1 MNDIIYIK
9 SLLQNNKD
17 ISSKIEQYKNENIL
31 LIKKHN
37 NISQTINSNIDSIYN
52 IINNKLNH
60 LKTDLNYLISLL
72 AQYNCFSNIIL
83 KIKESNNYYENKIL
97 INKKLLEKNDKIVN
111 YIDQLFDFC
120 NYRDIITLINQN
132 LLDEI
137 NIDKEKNNFEF
148 TDIDN
153 NSVNDKKLDNDF
165 TNDFEDNDYDNN
177 DKILEGKNNIDNK
190 KLLDDEFYTT
200 QLKYYDEIEEYI
212 EKMKNDNINYNSKK
226 NEINYQVDKDI
237 NIIKELLIII
247 KNRASRNKLLLE
259 NDIEKITHI
268 IFINNNVYN
277 YIYNFSINFK
287 YFNIKYFNI
296 NFYNYFNSKIPKLPI
311 FNNNIDNIN
320 NLFFDNFN
328 NVSQELISYSH
339 SVLTNYIPFSFKLSN
354 LKSYFNFL
362 NDFFDTTKLKSV
374 LSNFKDTTISNELV
388 NTFEII
394 NNKFDFI
401 KLREYFVEI
410 IDHIHSFINIHEN
423 NINNI
428 NNYETIFLEL
438 KNNFYSNFIS
448 RKILIEDYN
457 SLIYDI
463 IIHIIHVNNIQE
475 IDISYLK
482 NILISKKNISFLI
495 FDKIL
500 SYMDS
505 INEIYN
511 KLSTLKQ
518 DECSHEKLFIEKH
531 NLFELY
537 NNNLQQLL
545 ANNHYENRN
554 EIIQQNK
561 YILTVEDNIKEIVET
576 IDNIKNKIYAS
587 ENFISSNK
595 KNILNEIY
603 NIIKY
608 YN

>member
-31 LIKKHN
+31 LVKKHN

-52 IINNKLNH
+52 IINNKFNH

-83 KIKESNNYYENKIL
+83 KIKESNNFYENKIL
-97 INKKLLEKNDKIVN
+97 INKKLLEKNDKIVT

-120 NYRDIITLINQN
+120 NYRDIIDLINQN
-132 LLDEI
+132 FLDEI
-137 NIDKEKNNFEF
+137 TIDKQKANFEF

-153 NSVNDKKLDNDF
+153 NSINDKKIDNDF
-165 TNDFEDNDYDNN
+165 TNDFEK
-177 DKILEGKNNIDNK
+177 DKTFDHDNIDNE

-200 QLKYYDEIEEYI
+200 QKKYYDEIEEYI
-212 EKMKNDNINYNSKK
+212 ERMKNDNLNYDSQK

-237 NIIKELLIII
+237 NIIKEVIIII

-259 NDIEKITHI
+259 NDIEKINDI
-268 IFINNNVYN
+268 ININNNVYN
-277 YIYNFSINFK
+277 YFYNFSIKF
-287 YFNIKYFNI
+287 KYFNI

-320 NLFFDNFN
+320 NSFFDNFN
-328 NVSQELISYSH
+328 SISQQLISYSYN
-339 SVLTNYIPFSFKLSN
+339 VLSNSIPFSFKLSN
-354 LKSYFNFL
+354 LKSYFDFL
-362 NDFFDTTKLKSV
+362 NDFFDIIKLKSI
-374 LSNFKDTTISNELV
+374 LTNFKDATLSNELI

-394 NNKFDFI
+394 NNKFNFI
-401 KLREYFVEI
+401 KIRTDTVEI
-410 IDHIHSFINIHEN
+410 IEHIETFINIHEN
-423 NINNI
+423 NINNSE
-428 NNYETIFLEL
+428 NIFLEL
-438 KNNFYSNFIS
+438 KNNFYTNFIS
-448 RKILIEDYN
+448 RKILVEDYN

-463 IIHIIHVNNIQE
+463 ILYIIDINNIKE
-475 IDISYLK
+475 INISYLK
-482 NILISKKNISFLI
+482 NILISKKNISFST

-500 SYMDS
+500 SYMNY
-505 INEIYN
+505 INETSN
-511 KLSTLKQ
+511 NLSTLKQ
-518 DECSHEKLFIEKH
+518 EEYSHEKLFIQKH

-545 ANNHYENRN
+545 ANNHYENSN

-561 YILTVEDNIKEIVET
+561 EILIVEDNIKEIVET

-587 ENFISSNK
+587 EEFVSINK
-595 KNILNEIY
+595 KNISNEIY
-603 NIIKY
+603 KIIKY

>member
-17 ISSKIEQYKNENIL
+17 IFSKIEQYKNENIL

-52 IINNKLNH
+52 IINNKFNH

-97 INKKLLEKNDKIVN
+97 INKKLLEKNDKIVT

-120 NYRDIITLINQN
+120 NYRDIINLINQN
-132 LLDEI
+132 FLDEI
-137 NIDKEKNNFEF
+137 SVDKQKAAFEF

-153 NSVNDKKLDNDF
+153 NSI
-165 TNDFEDNDYDNN
+165 N
-177 DKILEGKNNIDNK
+177 DKILYNDFANNNDNDNDDNKILEDKNNIDNE
-190 KLLDDEFYTT
+190 KLLDDEFYTA

-212 EKMKNDNINYNSKK
+212 EKMKNDNKNYDSKK

-237 NIIKELLIII
+237 NIIKELIIII

-259 NDIEKITHI
+259 NNIEKITDI
-268 IFINNNVYN
+268 IVINNNVYN
-277 YIYNFSINFK
+277 YIYNFSINF
-287 YFNIKYFNI
+287 KYFNI

-320 NLFFDNFN
+320 NIFFDNFN
-328 NVSQELISYSH
+328 NVSQQLISYSH
-339 SVLTNYIPFSFKLSN
+339 SVLSNSIPFSFKLSN

-362 NDFFDTTKLKSV
+362 NDFFDTSKLNSV
-374 LSNFKDTTISNELV
+374 LTNFKDTTVSNELV

-394 NNKFDFI
+394 NNKFNFI
-401 KLREYFVEI
+401 KMRADTIEI
-410 IDHIHSFINIHEN
+410 IDHIETFINIHEN
-423 NINNI
+423 NINNTE
-428 NNYETIFLEL
+428 NIFLEL
-438 KNNFYSNFIS
+438 KNNFYTNFIS

-457 SLIYDI
+457 CLIYDTI
-463 IIHIIHVNNIQE
+463 LYIIHVNNIQE

-482 NILISKKNISFLI
+482 NILVSKKNLSFLI

-500 SYMDS
+500 SSMDS
-505 INEIYN
+505 INETSN
-511 KLSTLKQ
+511 KLSSLKQ
-518 DECSHEKLFIEKH
+518 DEFSHEKLFIEKH
-531 NLFELY
+531 DLFESY
-537 NNNLQQLL
+537 NNNLQELL
-545 ANNHYENRN
+545 SNNHYENSN

-561 YILTVEDNIKEIVET
+561 DILTIEENIKEIVEI
-576 IDNIKNKIYAS
+576 IDNIKNKIYAL

>member
-52 IINNKLNH
+52 IINNKFNH

-97 INKKLLEKNDKIVN
+97 INKKLLEKNDKIIN

-120 NYRDIITLINQN
+120 NYRDNITLINQN

-153 NSVNDKKLDNDF
+153 NSINDKKLDNDF
-165 TNDFEDNDYDNN
+165 TNDFGDNDYDNN
-177 DKILEGKNNIDNK
+177 DKILEDKNNIDTE

-237 NIIKELLIII
+237 NIIKELIIII

-268 IFINNNVYN
+268 ILINNNVYN
-277 YIYNFSINFK
+277 YIYNFSIIF
-287 YFNIKYFNI
+287 KYFNI

-339 SVLTNYIPFSFKLSN
+339 SVLTNSIPFSFKLSN

-401 KLREYFVEI
+401 KLREHSVEI
-410 IDHIHSFINIHEN
+410 IDHIDSFINIHEN
-423 NINNI
+423 NINNSD
-428 NNYETIFLEL
+428 TIFLEL
-438 KNNFYSNFIS
+438 KKKFYSNFIS
-448 RKILIEDYN
+448 KKILIEDYN

-463 IIHIIHVNNIQE
+463 IIYIIHVNNIQE

-531 NLFELY
+531 DLFELY

-545 ANNHYENRN
+545 ANNHYENSN

>member
-52 IINNKLNH
+52 IINNKFNH

-97 INKKLLEKNDKIVN
+97 INKKLLEKNDKIIN

-120 NYRDIITLINQN
+120 NYRDNITLINQN

-153 NSVNDKKLDNDF
+153 NSINDKKLDNDF
-165 TNDFEDNDYDNN
+165 TNDFGDNDYDNN
-177 DKILEGKNNIDNK
+177 DKILEDKNNIDTE

-237 NIIKELLIII
+237 NIFIYMII

-268 IFINNNVYN
+268 ILINNNVYN
-277 YIYNFSINFK
+277 YIYNFSIIF
-287 YFNIKYFNI
+287 KYFNI

-339 SVLTNYIPFSFKLSN
+339 SVLTNSIPFSFKLSN

-401 KLREYFVEI
+401 KLREHSVEI
-410 IDHIHSFINIHEN
+410 IDHIDSFINIHEN
-423 NINNI
+423 NINNSD
-428 NNYETIFLEL
+428 TIFLEL
-438 KNNFYSNFIS
+438 KKKFYSNFIS
-448 RKILIEDYN
+448 KKILIEDYN

-463 IIHIIHVNNIQE
+463 IIYIIHVNNIQE

-531 NLFELY
+531 DLFELY

-545 ANNHYENRN
+545 ANNHYENSN

>member
-52 IINNKLNH
+52 IINNKFNH

-120 NYRDIITLINQN
+120 NYRDSITLINQN

-153 NSVNDKKLDNDF
+153 NSINDKKLDNDF
-165 TNDFEDNDYDNN
+165 TNDFWDNDYDNN
-177 DKILEGKNNIDNK
+177 DKILEDKNNIDTE

-237 NIIKELLIII
+237 NIIKEVIIII

-268 IFINNNVYN
+268 ILINNNVYN
-277 YIYNFSINFK
+277 YIYNFSINF
-287 YFNIKYFNI
+287 KYFNI

-339 SVLTNYIPFSFKLSN
+339 SVLTNSIPFSFKLSN

-401 KLREYFVEI
+401 KLREHSVEI
-410 IDHIHSFINIHEN
+410 IDHIDSFINIHLN
-423 NINNI
+423 NINNS
-428 NNYETIFLEL
+428 ETIFLEL

-463 IIHIIHVNNIQE
+463 IIYIIHVNNIQE

-482 NILISKKNISFLI
+482 NILISKKYISFLI

-505 INEIYN
+505 IYEIYN

-531 NLFELY
+531 DLFELY

-545 ANNHYENRN
+545 ANDHYENSN

-576 IDNIKNKIYAS
+576 IYNIKNKIYAS

-595 KNILNEIY
+595 KNILDEIY

>member
-1 MNDIIYIK
+1 M
-9 SLLQNNKD
+9 
-17 ISSKIEQYKNENIL
+17 
-31 LIKKHN
+31 
-37 NISQTINSNIDSIYN
+37 
-52 IINNKLNH
+52 
-60 LKTDLNYLISLL
+60 KTDLNYLISLL

-153 NSVNDKKLDNDF
+153 NSINDKKLDNDF
-165 TNDFEDNDYDNN
+165 TNDFGDNDYDNN
-177 DKILEGKNNIDNK
+177 DKILEDKNNIDTE

-237 NIIKELLIII
+237 NIIKELIIII

-268 IFINNNVYN
+268 ILINNNVYN
-277 YIYNFSINFK
+277 YIYNFSINF
-287 YFNIKYFNI
+287 KYFNI

-339 SVLTNYIPFSFKLSN
+339 SVLTNSIPFSFKLSN

-401 KLREYFVEI
+401 KLREHSVEI
-410 IDHIHSFINIHEN
+410 IDYIDSFINIHEN
-423 NINNI
+423 NINNSD
-428 NNYETIFLEL
+428 TIFLEL

-463 IIHIIHVNNIQE
+463 IIYIIHVNNIQE

-531 NLFELY
+531 DLFELY

-545 ANNHYENRN
+545 ANNHYENSN

>member
-17 ISSKIEQYKNENIL
+17 ISSKIEKYKNDNIS

-37 NISQTINSNIDSIYN
+37 NISQSINSNIDSIYN
-52 IINNKLNH
+52 VINNKFNH

-120 NYRDIITLINQN
+120 NYRDIINLINQN

-137 NIDKEKNNFEF
+137 NIDKQKAVFEF

-153 NSVNDKKLDNDF
+153 NSINEKNLDNDF
-165 TNDFEDNDYDNN
+165 CNDYENNECLDN
-177 DKILEGKNNIDNK
+177 DKILEDKNNIDNE

-237 NIIKELLIII
+237 TIIKELIIII

-268 IFINNNVYN
+268 ILINNNVYN
-277 YIYNFSINFK
+277 YIYNFSINF
-287 YFNIKYFNI
+287 KYFNI

-339 SVLTNYIPFSFKLSN
+339 SVLTNSIPFSFKLSN

-374 LSNFKDTTISNELV
+374 LSNFKDTTLSNELL

-394 NNKFDFI
+394 NNKFNFI
-401 KLREYFVEI
+401 KLREHSVEI
-410 IDHIHSFINIHEN
+410 IDYIDSFINIHEN
-423 NINNI
+423 NINNSE
-428 NNYETIFLEL
+428 NIFLEL

-463 IIHIIHVNNIQE
+463 IVYIIHVNNIQE

-482 NILISKKNISFLI
+482 NILFSKKNISFLI

-505 INEIYN
+505 INETYN

-531 NLFELY
+531 DLFELY

-545 ANNHYENRN
+545 ANDHYENSN

-561 YILTVEDNIKEIVET
+561 DILTVEENIKEIVET

-587 ENFISSNK
+587 ENFILSNK

>member
-52 IINNKLNH
+52 IINNKFNH
-60 LKTDLNYLISLL
+60 LKTDLNYLISLI

-153 NSVNDKKLDNDF
+153 NSINDKKLDNDF

-177 DKILEGKNNIDNK
+177 DKILEDKNNIDNE

-200 QLKYYDEIEEYI
+200 QMKYYDEIEEYI

-237 NIIKELLIII
+237 NIIKELIIII

-268 IFINNNVYN
+268 ILINNNVYN
-277 YIYNFSINFK
+277 YIYNFSINF
-287 YFNIKYFNI
+287 KYFNI

-339 SVLTNYIPFSFKLSN
+339 SVLTNSIPFSFKLSN

-374 LSNFKDTTISNELV
+374 LSNFKDTT
-388 NTFEII
+388 
-394 NNKFDFI
+394 
-401 KLREYFVEI
+401 
-410 IDHIHSFINIHEN
+410 
-423 NINNI
+423 
-428 NNYETIFLEL
+428 
-438 KNNFYSNFIS
+438 
-448 RKILIEDYN
+448 
-457 SLIYDI
+457 
-463 IIHIIHVNNIQE
+463 
-475 IDISYLK
+475 
-482 NILISKKNISFLI
+482 
-495 FDKIL
+495 
-500 SYMDS
+500 
-505 INEIYN
+505 
-511 KLSTLKQ
+511 
-518 DECSHEKLFIEKH
+518 
-531 NLFELY
+531 NL
-537 NNNLQQLL
+537 
-545 ANNHYENRN
+545 
-554 EIIQQNK
+554 
-561 YILTVEDNIKEIVET
+561 
-576 IDNIKNKIYAS
+576 
-587 ENFISSNK
+587 
-595 KNILNEIY
+595 
-603 NIIKY
+603 
-608 YN
+608 

>member
-52 IINNKLNH
+52 IINNKFNH

-153 NSVNDKKLDNDF
+153 NSINDKKLDNDF
-165 TNDFEDNDYDNN
+165 TNDFGDNDYDNN
-177 DKILEGKNNIDNK
+177 DKILEDKNNIDTE

-237 NIIKELLIII
+237 NIIKELIIII

-268 IFINNNVYN
+268 ILINNNVYN
-277 YIYNFSINFK
+277 YIYNFSINF
-287 YFNIKYFNI
+287 KYFNI

-339 SVLTNYIPFSFKLSN
+339 SVLTNSIPFSFKLSN
-354 LKSYFNFL
+354 IKSYFNFL

-401 KLREYFVEI
+401 KLREHSVEI
-410 IDHIHSFINIHEN
+410 IDYIDSFINIHEN
-423 NINNI
+423 NINNSD
-428 NNYETIFLEL
+428 TIFLEL

-463 IIHIIHVNNIQE
+463 IIYIIHVNNIQE

-482 NILISKKNISFLI
+482 HILISKKNISFLI

-518 DECSHEKLFIEKH
+518 DEYSHEKLFIEKH
-531 NLFELY
+531 DLFELY

-545 ANNHYENRN
+545 ANNLYENSN

-595 KNILNEIY
+595 KNILDEIY

>member
-52 IINNKLNH
+52 IINNKFNH

-97 INKKLLEKNDKIVN
+97 INKKLLEKNDKIVT

-120 NYRDIITLINQN
+120 NYRDIINLINQN
-132 LLDEI
+132 FLDEI
-137 NIDKEKNNFEF
+137 TIDKQKSDFEF

-153 NSVNDKKLDNDF
+153 NSINDKNLDNDF
-165 TNDFEDNDYDNN
+165 TNDFEN
-177 DKILEGKNNIDNK
+177 DKTFDDNIDNE

-212 EKMKNDNINYNSKK
+212 EKMKNDNINYDSQK

-237 NIIKELLIII
+237 NIIKELIIII

-259 NDIEKITHI
+259 NDIEKINDI
-268 IFINNNVYN
+268 IVINNNVYN
-277 YIYNFSINFK
+277 YIYNFSIKF
-287 YFNIKYFNI
+287 KYFNI

-328 NVSQELISYSH
+328 NVSQQLISYSH
-339 SVLTNYIPFSFKLSN
+339 SVLSNSIPFSFKLSN

-362 NDFFDTTKLKSV
+362 NDFFHTSKLKSV
-374 LSNFKDTTISNELV
+374 LTNFKDITLSNELI
-388 NTFEII
+388 NTFELI
-394 NNKFDFI
+394 NNKFNFI
-401 KLREYFVEI
+401 KMRTDTVEI
-410 IDHIHSFINIHEN
+410 IDHIETFINIHEN
-423 NINNI
+423 NINNSE
-428 NNYETIFLEL
+428 NIFLEL
-438 KNNFYSNFIS
+438 KNNFYTNFIS

-457 SLIYDI
+457 CFIYDI
-463 IIHIIHVNNIQE
+463 ILYIIHINNIQE

-482 NILISKKNISFLI
+482 NILISKKNISILI

-505 INEIYN
+505 INETSN
-511 KLSTLKQ
+511 NLSTLKQ
-518 DECSHEKLFIEKH
+518 EEYSHEKLFIEKH
-531 NLFELY
+531 DLFELY

-545 ANNHYENRN
+545 ANNHYENSN

-561 YILTVEDNIKEIVET
+561 DILTVEDNIKEIVET

-587 ENFISSNK
+587 ENFVSSNK

>member
-17 ISSKIEQYKNENIL
+17 ISSKIEKYKNENIL

-37 NISQTINSNIDSIYN
+37 NISQTINYNIDSIYN
-52 IINNKLNH
+52 IINNKFNH

-120 NYRDIITLINQN
+120 NYRDITTLINQN

-148 TDIDN
+148 TNIDN
-153 NSVNDKKLDNDF
+153 NSINDKKLDNDF

-177 DKILEGKNNIDNK
+177 DKILEDKNNIDNE
-190 KLLDDEFYTT
+190 KLLDDKFYTT

-212 EKMKNDNINYNSKK
+212 EKIKNDNINYDSKK
-226 NEINYQVDKDI
+226 NEINFQVDKDI
-237 NIIKELLIII
+237 KIMKELINII
-247 KNRASRNKLLLE
+247 KNRAYKNKIALE
-259 NDIEKITHI
+259 KNNDKILNI
-268 IFINNNVYN
+268 ILINNNVYN
-277 YIYNFSINFK
+277 YIYNFSINF
-287 YFNIKYFNI
+287 KYFNI

-339 SVLTNYIPFSFKLSN
+339 TVLINAIPFSFKLSN
-354 LKSYFNFL
+354 LKAYLNFL
-362 NDFFDTTKLKSV
+362 NDFFDITKLKSV
-374 LSNFKDTTISNELV
+374 LTNFQDTIIYNELI

-401 KLREYFVEI
+401 KMCEHSMEI
-410 IDHIHSFINIHEN
+410 IEHIDSFINIHEN
-423 NINNI
+423 NINNS
-428 NNYETIFLEL
+428 ETFFQDL
-438 KNNFYSNFIS
+438 KNDFFSNFIS

-457 SLIYDI
+457 TLIYDI
-463 IIHIIHVNNIQE
+463 IVYIIHVNNIQE

-482 NILISKKNISFLI
+482 NILLSKKNISFLI

-505 INEIYN
+505 INEIYS
-511 KLSTLKQ
+511 KLSILKQ
-518 DECSHEKLFIEKH
+518 EEISHEKLFIEKH
-531 NLFELY
+531 ELFELY

-545 ANNHYENRN
+545 ATNHYENTTL
-554 EIIQQNK
+554 IIEQNK
-561 YILTVEDNIKEIVET
+561 DILTIEENIKELVEN
-576 IDNIKNKIYAS
+576 IYNIKNQICAS

-603 NIIKY
+603 DIIKF

>member
-52 IINNKLNH
+52 IINNKFNH

-111 YIDQLFDFC
+111 YIDQLFDYC

-153 NSVNDKKLDNDF
+153 NSINDKKLDNDF

-177 DKILEGKNNIDNK
+177 DKILEDKNNIDNE

-237 NIIKELLIII
+237 NIIKELIIII

-268 IFINNNVYN
+268 ILINNNVYN
-277 YIYNFSINFK
+277 YIYNFSINF
-287 YFNIKYFNI
+287 KYFNI

-339 SVLTNYIPFSFKLSN
+339 SVLTNSIPFSFKLSN

-394 NNKFDFI
+394 NNNFDFI
-401 KLREYFVEI
+401 KLREHSVEI
-410 IDHIHSFINIHEN
+410 IDHIDSFINIHEN
-423 NINNI
+423 NINNSD
-428 NNYETIFLEL
+428 TIFLEL

-463 IIHIIHVNNIQE
+463 IIYIIHVNNIQE

-518 DECSHEKLFIEKH
+518 DECSHEKLFIEKYD
-531 NLFELY
+531 LFELY

-545 ANNHYENRN
+545 ANNHYENSN

-587 ENFISSNK
+587 ENFILSNK

>member
-1 MNDIIYIK
+1 M
-9 SLLQNNKD
+9 
-17 ISSKIEQYKNENIL
+17 
-31 LIKKHN
+31 
-37 NISQTINSNIDSIYN
+37 
-52 IINNKLNH
+52 
-60 LKTDLNYLISLL
+60 
-72 AQYNCFSNIIL
+72 
-83 KIKESNNYYENKIL
+83 
-97 INKKLLEKNDKIVN
+97 
-111 YIDQLFDFC
+111 
-120 NYRDIITLINQN
+120 
-132 LLDEI
+132 
-137 NIDKEKNNFEF
+137 
-148 TDIDN
+148 
-153 NSVNDKKLDNDF
+153 
-165 TNDFEDNDYDNN
+165 
-177 DKILEGKNNIDNK
+177 
-190 KLLDDEFYTT
+190 
-200 QLKYYDEIEEYI
+200 
-212 EKMKNDNINYNSKK
+212 
-226 NEINYQVDKDI
+226 
-237 NIIKELLIII
+237 
-247 KNRASRNKLLLE
+247 
-259 NDIEKITHI
+259 
-268 IFINNNVYN
+268 YN
-277 YIYNFSINFK
+277 YIYNFSINF
-287 YFNIKYFNI
+287 KYFNI

-339 SVLTNYIPFSFKLSN
+339 SVLTNSIPFSFKLSN

-362 NDFFDTTKLKSV
+362 NDFFDTTKIKSV

-401 KLREYFVEI
+401 KLREHSMEI
-410 IDHIHSFINIHEN
+410 IDHIDSFINIHEN
-423 NINNI
+423 NINNS
-428 NNYETIFLEL
+428 ETIFLEL

-463 IIHIIHVNNIQE
+463 IIYIIHVNNIQE

-531 NLFELY
+531 DLFELY

-545 ANNHYENRN
+545 ANNHYENSN

-561 YILTVEDNIKEIVET
+561 YILTIEDNIKEIVET

>member
-52 IINNKLNH
+52 IINNELTH
-60 LKTDLNYLISLL
+60 LKTDLNYLFSLL

-97 INKKLLEKNDKIVN
+97 INKKLLEKNDKIIN
-111 YIDQLFDFC
+111 YIEEIFDFC
-120 NYRDIITLINQN
+120 NYRDIISLINKN

-137 NIDKEKNNFEF
+137 KIDKEKTDFEF

-153 NSVNDKKLDNDF
+153 NSINDKKLDNDF
-165 TNDFEDNDYDNN
+165 YNNFENNDSLDNDKN
-177 DKILEGKNNIDNK
+177 LEDKNNIDNE

-237 NIIKELLIII
+237 NIIKELIIII

-268 IFINNNVYN
+268 ILINNNVYN
-277 YIYNFSINFK
+277 YIYNFSINF
-287 YFNIKYFNI
+287 KYFNI

-339 SVLTNYIPFSFKLSN
+339 SVLTNSMPFSFKLSN

-401 KLREYFVEI
+401 KLREHSVEI
-410 IDHIHSFINIHEN
+410 IDYIDSFINIHEN
-423 NINNI
+423 NINNSD
-428 NNYETIFLEL
+428 TIFLEL

-463 IIHIIHVNNIQE
+463 IIYIIHVNNIQE

-500 SYMDS
+500 SYMDPP

-531 NLFELY
+531 DLFELY

-545 ANNHYENRN
+545 ANNHYENSN

-576 IDNIKNKIYAS
+576 IYNIKNQIYAS
-587 ENFISSNK
+587 ENFILSNK

>member
-31 LIKKHN
+31 LVKKHN

-52 IINNKLNH
+52 IINNKFNH

-83 KIKESNNYYENKIL
+83 KIKESNNFYENKIL
-97 INKKLLEKNDKIVN
+97 INKKLLEKNDKIVT

-120 NYRDIITLINQN
+120 NYRDVINLINQN
-132 LLDEI
+132 FLDEI
-137 NIDKEKNNFEF
+137 TIDKQKANFEF

-153 NSVNDKKLDNDF
+153 NSINDKKIDNDF
-165 TNDFEDNDYDNN
+165 TNDFEK
-177 DKILEGKNNIDNK
+177 DKTFDHDNIDNE

-200 QLKYYDEIEEYI
+200 QKKYYDEIEEYI
-212 EKMKNDNINYNSKK
+212 ERMKNDNLNYDSQK

-237 NIIKELLIII
+237 NIIKEVIIII

-259 NDIEKITHI
+259 NDIEKINDI
-268 IFINNNVYN
+268 ININNNVYN
-277 YIYNFSINFK
+277 YFYNFSIKF
-287 YFNIKYFNI
+287 KYFNI

-320 NLFFDNFN
+320 NSFFDNFN
-328 NVSQELISYSH
+328 SISQQLISYSYN
-339 SVLTNYIPFSFKLSN
+339 VLSNSIPFSFKLSN
-354 LKSYFNFL
+354 LKSYFDFL
-362 NDFFDTTKLKSV
+362 NDFFDIIKLKSI
-374 LSNFKDTTISNELV
+374 LTNFKDATLSNELI

-394 NNKFDFI
+394 NNKFNFI
-401 KLREYFVEI
+401 KIRTDTVEI
-410 IDHIHSFINIHEN
+410 IEHIETFINIHEN
-423 NINNI
+423 NINNSE
-428 NNYETIFLEL
+428 NIFLEL
-438 KNNFYSNFIS
+438 KNNFYTNFIS
-448 RKILIEDYN
+448 RKILVEDYN

-463 IIHIIHVNNIQE
+463 ILYIIDINNIKE
-475 IDISYLK
+475 INISYLK
-482 NILISKKNISFLI
+482 NILISKKNISFST

-500 SYMDS
+500 SYMNY
-505 INEIYN
+505 INETSN
-511 KLSTLKQ
+511 NLSTLKQ
-518 DECSHEKLFIEKH
+518 EEYSHEKLFIQKH

-545 ANNHYENRN
+545 ANNHYENSN

-561 YILTVEDNIKEIVET
+561 EILIVEDNIKEIVET

-587 ENFISSNK
+587 EEFVSINK
-595 KNILNEIY
+595 KNISNEIY
-603 NIIKY
+603 KIIKY

>member
-17 ISSKIEQYKNENIL
+17 ISSKIEKYKNDNIS

-37 NISQTINSNIDSIYN
+37 NISQSINSNIDSIYN
-52 IINNKLNH
+52 VINNKFNH
-60 LKTDLNYLISLL
+60 LKTDLNYLFSLL

-120 NYRDIITLINQN
+120 NYRDIINLINQN

-137 NIDKEKNNFEF
+137 NIDKQKAVFEF

-153 NSVNDKKLDNDF
+153 NSINEKKLDNYF
-165 TNDFEDNDYDNN
+165 CNDYENNECLDN
-177 DKILEGKNNIDNK
+177 DKILEDKNNIDNE

-237 NIIKELLIII
+237 TIIKELIIII

-268 IFINNNVYN
+268 ILINNNVYN
-277 YIYNFSINFK
+277 YIYNFSINF
-287 YFNIKYFNI
+287 KYFNI

-339 SVLTNYIPFSFKLSN
+339 SVLTNSIPFSFKLSN

-374 LSNFKDTTISNELV
+374 LSNFKDTTLSNELL

-394 NNKFDFI
+394 NNKFNFI
-401 KLREYFVEI
+401 KLREHSVEI
-410 IDHIHSFINIHEN
+410 IDYIDSFINIHEN
-423 NINNI
+423 NINNSE
-428 NNYETIFLEL
+428 NIFLEL

-463 IIHIIHVNNIQE
+463 IVYIIHVNNIQE

-482 NILISKKNISFLI
+482 NILFSKKNISFLI

-505 INEIYN
+505 INETYN

-531 NLFELY
+531 DLFELY

-545 ANNHYENRN
+545 ANDHYENSN

-561 YILTVEDNIKEIVET
+561 DILTVEENIKEIVET

-587 ENFISSNK
+587 ENFILSNK

>member
-52 IINNKLNH
+52 IINNKFNH

-120 NYRDIITLINQN
+120 NYRDSITLINQN

-153 NSVNDKKLDNDF
+153 NSINDKKLDNDF
-165 TNDFEDNDYDNN
+165 TNDFGDNDYDNN
-177 DKILEGKNNIDNK
+177 DKILEDKNNIDTE

-237 NIIKELLIII
+237 NIIKELIIII

-268 IFINNNVYN
+268 ILINNNVYN
-277 YIYNFSINFK
+277 YIYNFSINF
-287 YFNIKYFNI
+287 KYFNI

-339 SVLTNYIPFSFKLSN
+339 SVLTNSIPFSFKLSN

-401 KLREYFVEI
+401 KLREHSVEI
-410 IDHIHSFINIHEN
+410 IDHIDSFINIHLN
-423 NINNI
+423 NINNS
-428 NNYETIFLEL
+428 ETIFLEL

-463 IIHIIHVNNIQE
+463 SIYIIHVNNIQE

-505 INEIYN
+505 IYEIYN

-531 NLFELY
+531 DLFELY

-545 ANNHYENRN
+545 ANDHYENSN

-576 IDNIKNKIYAS
+576 IYNIKNKIYAS

-595 KNILNEIY
+595 KNILDEIY

>member
-52 IINNKLNH
+52 IINNKFNH

-120 NYRDIITLINQN
+120 NYRDNITLINQN

-153 NSVNDKKLDNDF
+153 NSINDKKLDNDF
-165 TNDFEDNDYDNN
+165 TNDFGDNDYDNN
-177 DKILEGKNNIDNK
+177 DKILEDKNNIDTE

-237 NIIKELLIII
+237 NIIKELIIII

-259 NDIEKITHI
+259 NDIENITHI
-268 IFINNNVYN
+268 ILINNNVYN
-277 YIYNFSINFK
+277 YIYNFSINF
-287 YFNIKYFNI
+287 KYFNI

-339 SVLTNYIPFSFKLSN
+339 SVLTNSIPFSFKLSN

-401 KLREYFVEI
+401 KLREHSVEI
-410 IDHIHSFINIHEN
+410 IDHIDSFINIHEN
-423 NINNI
+423 NINNSD
-428 NNYETIFLEL
+428 TIFLEL
-438 KNNFYSNFIS
+438 KKKFYSNFIS
-448 RKILIEDYN
+448 KKILIEDYN

-463 IIHIIHVNNIQE
+463 IIYIIHVNNIQE

-531 NLFELY
+531 DLFELY

-545 ANNHYENRN
+545 ANNHYENSN

>member
-52 IINNKLNH
+52 IINNKFNH

-153 NSVNDKKLDNDF
+153 NSINDKKLDNDF

-177 DKILEGKNNIDNK
+177 DKILEDKNNIDNE

-237 NIIKELLIII
+237 NIIKELIIII

-268 IFINNNVYN
+268 ILINNNVYN
-277 YIYNFSINFK
+277 YIYNFSINF
-287 YFNIKYFNI
+287 KYFNI

-339 SVLTNYIPFSFKLSN
+339 SVLTNSIPFSFKLSN

-401 KLREYFVEI
+401 KLREHSVEI
-410 IDHIHSFINIHEN
+410 IDHIDSFINIHEN
-423 NINNI
+423 NINNS
-428 NNYETIFLEL
+428 ETIFLEL

-463 IIHIIHVNNIQE
+463 IIYIIHVNNIQE

-531 NLFELY
+531 DLFELY

-545 ANNHYENRN
+545 ANNHYEISN

-587 ENFISSNK
+587 ENFILSNK

>member
-52 IINNKLNH
+52 IINNKFNH
-60 LKTDLNYLISLL
+60 LKTDLNYLISLI

-153 NSVNDKKLDNDF
+153 NSINDKKLDNDF

-177 DKILEGKNNIDNK
+177 DKILEDKNNIDNE

-200 QLKYYDEIEEYI
+200 QMKYYDEIEEYI

-237 NIIKELLIII
+237 NIIKELIIII

-268 IFINNNVYN
+268 ILINNNVYN
-277 YIYNFSINFK
+277 YIYNFSINF
-287 YFNIKYFNI
+287 KYFNI

-339 SVLTNYIPFSFKLSN
+339 SVLTNSIPFSFKLSN

-401 KLREYFVEI
+401 KLREHSVEI
-410 IDHIHSFINIHEN
+410 IDHIYSFINIHEN
-423 NINNI
+423 NINNSD
-428 NNYETIFLEL
+428 TIFLEL

-457 SLIYDI
+457 FLIYDI
-463 IIHIIHVNNIQE
+463 IIYIIHVNNIQE

-511 KLSTLKQ
+511 NLSTLKQ

-531 NLFELY
+531 DLFELY

-545 ANNHYENRN
+545 ANNHYDNRN

-576 IDNIKNKIYAS
+576 IDNIKNKIYVS

>member
-52 IINNKLNH
+52 IINNKFNH

-111 YIDQLFDFC
+111 YID
-120 NYRDIITLINQN
+120 
-132 LLDEI
+132 
-137 NIDKEKNNFEF
+137 
-148 TDIDN
+148 N
-153 NSVNDKKLDNDF
+153 NSINDKKLDNDF
-165 TNDFEDNDYDNN
+165 TNDFGDNDYDNN
-177 DKILEGKNNIDNK
+177 DKILEDKNNIDTE

-237 NIIKELLIII
+237 NIFIYMII

-268 IFINNNVYN
+268 ILINNNVYN
-277 YIYNFSINFK
+277 YIYNFSIIF
-287 YFNIKYFNI
+287 KYFNI

-339 SVLTNYIPFSFKLSN
+339 SVLTNSIPFSFKLSN

-401 KLREYFVEI
+401 KLREHSVEI
-410 IDHIHSFINIHEN
+410 IDHIDSFINIHEN
-423 NINNI
+423 NINNSD
-428 NNYETIFLEL
+428 TIFLEL
-438 KNNFYSNFIS
+438 KKKFYSNFIS
-448 RKILIEDYN
+448 KKILIEDYN

-463 IIHIIHVNNIQE
+463 IIYIIHVNNIQE

-531 NLFELY
+531 DLFELY

-545 ANNHYENRN
+545 ANNHYENSN

>member
-52 IINNKLNH
+52 IINNKFNH

-97 INKKLLEKNDKIVN
+97 INKKLLEKNDKIIN

-120 NYRDIITLINQN
+120 NYRDNITLINQN

-153 NSVNDKKLDNDF
+153 NSINDKKLDNDF
-165 TNDFEDNDYDNN
+165 TNDFGDNDYDNN
-177 DKILEGKNNIDNK
+177 DKILEDKNNIDTE

-237 NIIKELLIII
+237 NIFIYMII

-268 IFINNNVYN
+268 ILINNNVYN
-277 YIYNFSINFK
+277 YIYNFSIIF
-287 YFNIKYFNI
+287 KYFNI
-296 NFYNYFNSKIPKLPI
+296 NFFNYFNSKIPKLPI

-339 SVLTNYIPFSFKLSN
+339 SVLTNSIPFSFKLSN

-401 KLREYFVEI
+401 KLREHSVEI
-410 IDHIHSFINIHEN
+410 IDHIDSFINIHEN
-423 NINNI
+423 NINNSD
-428 NNYETIFLEL
+428 TIFLEL
-438 KNNFYSNFIS
+438 KKKFYSNFIS
-448 RKILIEDYN
+448 KKILIEDYN

-463 IIHIIHVNNIQE
+463 IIYIIHVNNIQE

-531 NLFELY
+531 DLFELY

-545 ANNHYENRN
+545 ANNHYENSN

>member
-52 IINNKLNH
+52 IINNKFNH

-120 NYRDIITLINQN
+120 NYRDNITLINQN

-153 NSVNDKKLDNDF
+153 NSINDKKLDNDF
-165 TNDFEDNDYDNN
+165 TNDFGDNDYDNN
-177 DKILEGKNNIDNK
+177 DKILEDKNNIDTE

-237 NIIKELLIII
+237 NIIKELIIII

-259 NDIEKITHI
+259 NDIENITHI
-268 IFINNNVYN
+268 ILINNNVYN
-277 YIYNFSINFK
+277 YIYNFSINF
-287 YFNIKYFNI
+287 KYFNI

-339 SVLTNYIPFSFKLSN
+339 SVLTNSIPFSFKLSN

-401 KLREYFVEI
+401 KLREHSVEI
-410 IDHIHSFINIHEN
+410 IDHIDSFINIHEN
-423 NINNI
+423 NINNS
-428 NNYETIFLEL
+428 ETIFLEL

-463 IIHIIHVNNIQE
+463 IIYIIHVNNIQE

-531 NLFELY
+531 DLFELY

-545 ANNHYENRN
+545 ANNHYENSN

-587 ENFISSNK
+587 ENFVSSNK

>member
-52 IINNKLNH
+52 IINNKFNH

-97 INKKLLEKNDKIVN
+97 INKKLLEKNDKIIN

-120 NYRDIITLINQN
+120 NYRDNITLINQN

-153 NSVNDKKLDNDF
+153 NSINDKKLDNDF
-165 TNDFEDNDYDNN
+165 TNDFGDNDYDNN
-177 DKILEGKNNIDNK
+177 DKILEDKNNIDTE

-237 NIIKELLIII
+237 NIFIYMII

-268 IFINNNVYN
+268 ILINNNVYN
-277 YIYNFSINFK
+277 YIYNFSIIF
-287 YFNIKYFNI
+287 KYFNI

-339 SVLTNYIPFSFKLSN
+339 SVLTNSIPFSFKLSN

-401 KLREYFVEI
+401 KLREHSVEI
-410 IDHIHSFINIHEN
+410 IDHIDSFINIHEN
-423 NINNI
+423 NINNS
-428 NNYETIFLEL
+428 ETIFLKL

-463 IIHIIHVNNIQE
+463 IIYIIHVNNIQE

-531 NLFELY
+531 DLFELY

-545 ANNHYENRN
+545 ANNHYENSN

>member
-17 ISSKIEQYKNENIL
+17 ISSKIEKYKNDNIS

-37 NISQTINSNIDSIYN
+37 NISQSINSNIDSIYN
-52 IINNKLNH
+52 VINNKFNH
-60 LKTDLNYLISLL
+60 LKTDLNYLFSLL

-120 NYRDIITLINQN
+120 NYRDIINLINQN

-137 NIDKEKNNFEF
+137 NIDKQKADFEF

-153 NSVNDKKLDNDF
+153 NSINEKKLDNYF
-165 TNDFEDNDYDNN
+165 CNDYENNECLDN
-177 DKILEGKNNIDNK
+177 DKILEDKNNIDNE

-237 NIIKELLIII
+237 TIIKELIIII

-268 IFINNNVYN
+268 ILINNNVYN
-277 YIYNFSINFK
+277 YIYNFSINF
-287 YFNIKYFNI
+287 KYFNI

-339 SVLTNYIPFSFKLSN
+339 SVLTNSIPFSFKLSN

-374 LSNFKDTTISNELV
+374 LSNFKDTTLSNELL

-394 NNKFDFI
+394 NNKFNFI
-401 KLREYFVEI
+401 KLREHSVEI
-410 IDHIHSFINIHEN
+410 IDYIDSFINIHEN
-423 NINNI
+423 NINNSE
-428 NNYETIFLEL
+428 NIFLEL

-463 IIHIIHVNNIQE
+463 IVYIIHVNNIQE

-482 NILISKKNISFLI
+482 NILFSKKNISFLI

-505 INEIYN
+505 INETYN

-531 NLFELY
+531 DLFELY

-545 ANNHYENRN
+545 ANDHYENSN

-561 YILTVEDNIKEIVET
+561 DILTVEENIKEIVET

-587 ENFISSNK
+587 ENFILSNK

>member
-52 IINNKLNH
+52 IINNKFNH

-72 AQYNCFSNIIL
+72 AQYNCFSNILL

-111 YIDQLFDFC
+111 YINQLFDFC
-120 NYRDIITLINQN
+120 NYRDIINLINQN

-137 NIDKEKNNFEF
+137 NIDKQKDVFEF

-153 NSVNDKKLDNDF
+153 NFINEKKLDNDF
-165 TNDFEDNDYDNN
+165 CNDYENNECLDN
-177 DKILEGKNNIDNK
+177 DKIFEDKNNIDNE

-200 QLKYYDEIEEYI
+200 QMKYYDEIEEYI
-212 EKMKNDNINYNSKK
+212 EKMKNDNINYDSKK

-237 NIIKELLIII
+237 TIIKELIIII

-259 NDIEKITHI
+259 NDIEKITNI
-268 IFINNNVYN
+268 ILVNNNVYN
-277 YIYNFSINFK
+277 YIYNFSINF
-287 YFNIKYFNI
+287 KYFNI

-339 SVLTNYIPFSFKLSN
+339 NVLSNSIPFSIKLSN

-362 NDFFDTTKLKSV
+362 NDFFDTIKLKSV
-374 LSNFKDTTISNELV
+374 LTNFKDSTLSNELL

-394 NNKFDFI
+394 NNKFNFI
-401 KLREYFVEI
+401 KMRADTIEI
-410 IDHIHSFINIHEN
+410 IDHIDSFINIHEN
-423 NINNI
+423 NINNS
-428 NNYETIFLEL
+428 EKIFLEL

-463 IIHIIHVNNIQE
+463 IIYIIHVNNIQE

-482 NILISKKNISFLI
+482 NILLSKKNISFLI

-505 INEIYN
+505 INETYN
-511 KLSTLKQ
+511 KLSILK
-518 DECSHEKLFIEKH
+518 EEEISHEKIFIEKH
-531 NLFELY
+531 ELFELY

-545 ANNHYENRN
+545 ANDHYENSN

-561 YILTVEDNIKEIVET
+561 DILTIEENIKEIVET
-576 IDNIKNKIYAS
+576 IDNIKNKIYTS

>member
-17 ISSKIEQYKNENIL
+17 ISSKIEQYKNDNIS
-31 LIKKHN
+31 LINKHN
-37 NISQTINSNIDSIYN
+37 NISQSINSNIDSIYN
-52 IINNKLNH
+52 VINNKFNH

-97 INKKLLEKNDKIVN
+97 INKKLLEKNDKLVN

-120 NYRDIITLINQN
+120 NYKDINLINQN

-137 NIDKEKNNFEF
+137 NIDKQKADFEF

-153 NSVNDKKLDNDF
+153 NSINEKKLDNDF
-165 TNDFEDNDYDNN
+165 CNDFKNNECLNN
-177 DKILEGKNNIDNK
+177 DKILEDKNNIDNE

-200 QLKYYDEIEEYI
+200 QMNYYDELEEYI
-212 EKMKNDNINYNSKK
+212 EKIKNDNINYDSKK

-237 NIIKELLIII
+237 TIIKELIIII

-259 NDIEKITHI
+259 NDIEKITNI
-268 IFINNNVYN
+268 ILVNNNVYN
-277 YIYNFSINFK
+277 YIYNFSINF
-287 YFNIKYFNI
+287 KYFNI

-328 NVSQELISYSH
+328 NVLQELISYSH
-339 SVLTNYIPFSFKLSN
+339 NVSKNCIPFSIKLSN

-362 NDFFDTTKLKSV
+362 NDFFDTIKLKS
-374 LSNFKDTTISNELV
+374 LLTNFTDSTVSNELL
-388 NTFEII
+388 NIFEII
-394 NNKFDFI
+394 NNKFNFI
-401 KLREYFVEI
+401 KMRTDTIEI
-410 IDHIHSFINIHEN
+410 IDHIDLFINIHEN

-428 NNYETIFLEL
+428 NNSEKIFLEL

-448 RKILIEDYN
+448 KKILIEDYN
-457 SLIYDI
+457 YLIYDI
-463 IIHIIHVNNIQE
+463 ILYIIHVNNIQE
-475 IDISYLK
+475 IDIFCLK
-482 NILISKKNISFLI
+482 NILLSKKIISSLV

-500 SYMDS
+500 SYIDS
-505 INEIYN
+505 INETYN
-511 KLSTLKQ
+511 KLSILKEEEISQ
-518 DECSHEKLFIEKH
+518 EKLFIEEH
-531 NLFELY
+531 ELFEVY
-537 NNNLQQLL
+537 NNNLQELL
-545 ANNHYENRN
+545 ASNHYENSSL
-554 EIIQQNK
+554 IIQQNK
-561 YILTVEDNIKEIVET
+561 DILTIEENIKEIVET
-576 IDNIKNKIYAS
+576 IDNIKNKIYTS

>member
-17 ISSKIEQYKNENIL
+17 IFSKIEKYKNDNIL

-37 NISQTINSNIDSIYN
+37 NISQTINFNIDSTYN
-52 IINNKLNH
+52 NINNKFNN
-60 LKTDLNYLISLL
+60 LKTDLNYLFSLL
-72 AQYNCFSNIIL
+72 AHYNCFSNIIL
-83 KIKESNNYYENKIL
+83 KIKAGNNYYENKIL
-97 INKKLLEKNDKIVN
+97 INKKLLEKNDKIIN
-111 YIDQLFDFC
+111 YIEEIFNFC
-120 NYRDIITLINQN
+120 NYRDIITLINKN

-137 NIDKEKNNFEF
+137 KIDKEKTDFEF

-153 NSVNDKKLDNDF
+153 NSINEKKLDNDF
-165 TNDFEDNDYDNN
+165 CNNFENN
-177 DKILEGKNNIDNK
+177 DSVYNDKNLEDKNNIDN
-190 KLLDDEFYTT
+190 EFYKT
-200 QLKYYDEIEEYI
+200 QIKYYDEIENYI
-212 EKMKNDNINYNSKK
+212 QKMKNDNINYDSKK

-237 NIIKELLIII
+237 NNIKELIIII

-259 NDIEKITHI
+259 NDIQKITDNI
-268 IFINNNVYN
+268 LVNNNVYN

-287 YFNIKYFNI
+287 YFNI
-296 NFYNYFNSKIPKLPI
+296 NFYNYFNGKIPKLPL

-339 SVLTNYIPFSFKLSN
+339 TVLMNSIPFSFKFSN
-354 LKSYFNFL
+354 LKAYFNFL
-362 NDFFDTTKLKSV
+362 NDFFDITKLKSV
-374 LSNFKDTTISNELV
+374 LTNFQDTTISNDLL

-401 KLREYFVEI
+401 KMREYSMEI
-410 IDHIHSFINIHEN
+410 IEHIDSFINIHEN
-423 NINNI
+423 NINNSQ
-428 NNYETIFLEL
+428 TFFQDL
-438 KNNFYSNFIS
+438 KNDFFSNFIS

-463 IIHIIHVNNIQE
+463 ILYIIHVNNIQE

-482 NILISKKNISFLI
+482 NILLSKKYISFLI

-505 INEIYN
+505 INETYT
-511 KLSTLKQ
+511 KLSILNQ
-518 DECSHEKLFIEKH
+518 EEISHEKLFIEKH
-531 NLFELY
+531 ELFELY

-545 ANNHYENRN
+545 ASNHYENRN

-561 YILTVEDNIKEIVET
+561 NILTVEDNIKEIVET

-587 ENFISSNK
+587 ENFVSSNK
-595 KNILNEIY
+595 KNILSEIY